1 MQSSAVVGELGPSL
15 SQGVEHTEAGHPDV
29 YSVGQEERHFRQ
41 PRTFTAVTGGPL
53 RKENEASSKFCEF
66 EDEQLDDLIFSWRRL
81 TDPKLKKLA
90 IQIIQSMA
98 A

>member
-1 MQSSAVVGELGPSL
+1 MQSPAAVSKPSLNPTDRGEHTSPAEPDRSTFGQEKRHLRQPRAFPSASARRSNGDALVVGELG
-15 SQGVEHTEAGHPDV
+15 
-29 YSVGQEERHFRQ
+29 
-41 PRTFTAVTGGPL
+41 
-53 RKENEASSKFCEF
+53 KN

-90 IQIIQSMA
+90 IRIIQSMA